1 MSSPFFST
9 YSPYHNS
16 VTCSWFGGRVGV
28 VVHASTT
35 TQANHAT
42 LAIPSAAQR
51 IGVELPAAD
60 RIATALNAWR
70 QNATTSDKA
79 KAGQLQRLV
88 GQRNDLTASS
98 DLRRIFFAPPVNTVQ
113 AVLVSS
119 SHSEIPN

>member
-1 MSSPFFST
+1 M
-9 YSPYHNS
+9 H
-16 VTCSWFGGRVGV
+16 
-28 VVHASTT
+28 
-35 TQANHAT
+35 
-42 LAIPSAAQR
+42 AAQR

-119 SHSEIPN
+119 SHSEIPNDRFSGISPLVLSFNPHADRGSGCGDDSISKLDEYLT